1 MKRLS
6 ILCEDSVIKEAR
18 ARAKSF
24 LNADVLNI
32 PVSNTGKLPATHW
45 FCHLQTTDEG
55 YAKFMEMQLYTTIE
69 ESGPKDFLS
78 KHKLK
83 IIRDKNGA

>member
-1 MKRLS
+1 MKRVS
-6 ILCEDSVIKEAR
+6 ILCEDCVVEKAR
-18 ARAKSF
+18 ERAKSF
-24 LNADVLNI
+24 LHVDVLKI
-32 PVSNTGKLPATHW
+32 PLSRNGKLPATHW

-55 YAKFMEMQLYTTIE
+55 YVKFMEMQLYTTIE